1 LRAITGVNGAEAETV
16 AVVGVSSWVNSGIAE
31 DSFFIPRPLLEF
43 PPPLDEPGTAIADTG
58 EEPDAVEEVGLE
70 RAPATER
77 DVAGVVVVIDDFAG
91 ATLLD
96 IAEFRTVA
104 SLLCT

>member
-1 LRAITGVNGAEAETV
+1 
-16 AVVGVSSWVNSGIAE
+16 
-31 DSFFIPRPLLEF
+31 
-43 PPPLDEPGTAIADTG
+43 LDEPGTATADTG
-58 EEPDAVEEVGLE
+58 GEPDAVEEVGLE

-96 IAEFRTVA
+96 VAEFRTGV